1 MKVKWRKTDMLPSR
15 TKLYVSGF
23 LALVILIGGYVLF
36 QARNIII
43 GPVVKIENP
52 ISGAVVDNPLVSI
65 SGVARNVSYISLNDR
80 PIFIDEEGNFKEKLL
95 VSPGYSIMT
104 IVARDRFD
112 RTTKEVIELVYR

>member
-1 MKVKWRKTDMLPSR
+1 MLPSR